1 MYKSLDNK
9 PNFIELE
16 HRILKY
22 WEETGAFDKLRE
34 QLKGNPRWSFL
45 DGPITANN
53 PMGVHH
59 AWGRTYK
66 DIFQRY
72 KAMNGFDQRFQN
84 GFDCQGLWIEVEV
97 EKELG
102 FKTKFEIETYGVA
115 RFVEKCKDRVRQF
128 ADTITSQSIRLGQW
142 MDWDNSYYTFSDTNN
157 YAIWLF
163 LKRCH
168 ERGWIYKGADVMPWC
183 PRCATGISQHEIV
196 TEGYKELTHS
206 GVTLLFP
213 LVDRPGEFL
222 LVWTTTPWTL
232 TSNVGAAVGPEL
244 TYVKVKNQDKILYL
258 SKGTLSVLVG
268 EYQILEELPGKT
280 MVGWKYQGPFDELP
294 AQRKVGGHTS
304 IKGLAERL
312 HVASVDAHQVIAWGE
327 VGEEEGTGIVHIA
340 PGCGA
345 EDFVLGKEH
354 GLPAIAPLNEMGY
367 FEEEFDWLTGKYVG
381 DVAQP
386 IFDNLQEK
394 GILYKVENYTHR
406 YPVCW
411 RCSSELIFRLVDE
424 WFIKMEDLR
433 YQIIDV
439 AKKIQWIPE
448 YGLELELDWLRN
460 MRDWMISKKR
470 YYGLALPI
478 YECQSCGHFD
488 VIGGRQELQERAV
501 EGWDRFEGH
510 SPHRPWVDEVKI
522 ACSNCGETVSRIP
535 DVGNPWLDAGIVPY
549 STMGYMEDR
558 KHWEKWFPADFITEC
573 FPGQFRNWFYS
584 LLAMSTVMENREP
597 FKFLLG
603 HALVKDQFGNDM
615 HKSAGNAIWFDE
627 AAEQMGA
634 DVMRW
639 IFAGHNP
646 LTNLNFGF
654 DLGTEVTRKLLTLWN
669 TVSFFTTYAE
679 LDGWKPGDDPGERD
693 LLDRWV
699 LSRLQTAIEKCR
711 EALDAYNTASAIRE
725 LETTI
730 DMVSTWYVRRS
741 RRRFWKS
748 SNDSDK
754 AAAYQT
760 LYTVLTTLVRLLA
773 PILPFLTEELHGALV
788 RGVDA
793 DAPISVHLE
802 SYPTM
807 DESLKDSGLES
818 AMEDIISLV
827 SIGRSIRSDV
837 GIKVRQPLGEMRV
850 VINPQARQNA
860 AKPLLSQISQEINVK
875 EITFSDNADSLVAYR
890 AKPNLKVLG
899 PKLGAKLKQVSEA
912 ISALESATV
921 KSLADGQSIQL
932 DGMTLSAEDLLIN
945 QEPLEGWAVKEEGGI
960 TVALNTQITDA
971 LRYEGDAR
979 EFIHSIQNLRKEM
992 GFDVSDRIQITI
1004 NPSEALK
1011 PALDAHRDFICHET
1025 LATSFKV
1032 KKELTNSNKITING
1046 EPANVVIIKDERE
1059 SK

>member
-1 MYKSLDNK
+1 MYKSLDTK
-9 PNFIELE
+9 PNFVKLE

-22 WEETGAFDKLRE
+22 WDETGAFEKLRE
-34 QLKGNPRWSFL
+34 QIRGKPHWSFL

-72 KAMNGFDQRFQN
+72 KAMDGFDQRFQN

-102 FKTKFEIETYGVA
+102 FKSKFEIESYGVA
-115 RFVEKCKDRVRQF
+115 RFVDKCKDRVRQY
-128 ADTITSQSIRLGQW
+128 ANTITEQSIRLGQW
-142 MDWDNSYYTFSDTNN
+142 MDWENSYYTFSDTNN
-157 YAIWLF
+157 YTIWLF

-196 TEGYKELTHS
+196 TEGYKELTHP

-213 LVDRPGEFL
+213 LVDRPGEYL

-232 TSNVGAAVGPEL
+232 TSNVAAAVGPEL
-244 TYVKVKNQDKILYL
+244 TYAKVEHHDKILYL
-258 SKGTLSVLVG
+258 SKGTVSILEG
-268 EYQILEELPGKT
+268 EYRVLEEFPGHR
-280 MVGWKYQGPFDELP
+280 MVGWTYKGPFDELP
-294 AQRKVGGHTS
+294 AQQKPGGHTS

-312 HVASVDAHQVIAWGE
+312 HVASVDAHRVIGWDQ

-354 GLPAIAPLNEMGY
+354 GLPAIAPLDEMGY
-367 FEEEFDWLTGKYVG
+367 FEPEFDWLTGRYVG

-386 IFDNLQEK
+386 IFDDLRKK
-394 GILYKVENYTHR
+394 GILYKIEDYTHR

-411 RCSSELIFRLVDE
+411 RCGSELIFRLVDE
-424 WFIKMEDLR
+424 WFIKMDDLR
-433 YQIIDV
+433 HQIMDV
-439 AKKIQWIPE
+439 ATKIHWIPE

-478 YECQSCGHFD
+478 YQCHSCGHFD
-488 VIGGRQELQERAV
+488 VIGGKEELQQRAV
-501 EGWDRFEGH
+501 EGWDKFEGH

-522 ACSNCGETVSRIP
+522 ACSKCGKTVSRIP
-535 DVGNPWLDAGIVPY
+535 DVGNPWLDAGIVPF
-549 STMGYMEDR
+549 STMGYMDDR

-597 FKFLLG
+597 FRLLLG
-603 HALVKDQFGNDM
+603 HALVKDEFGNDM

-639 IFAGHNP
+639 IFAEHNP

-654 DLGTEVTRKLLTLWN
+654 DLGKEVTRKLLTLWN

-693 LLDRWV
+693 LMDRWV
-699 LSRLQTAIEKCR
+699 LSRLQTTIEKCR
-711 EALDAYNTASAIRE
+711 EALETYNAAGAVRE

-730 DMVSTWYVRRS
+730 DRVSTWYVRRS

-754 AAAYQT
+754 AAAYDT
-760 LYTVLTTLVRLLA
+760 LYTVLTTIVRLLA

-788 RGVDA
+788 RGVSP
-793 DAPISVHLE
+793 DAPVSVHLE
-802 SYPTM
+802 SYPTV
-807 DESLKDSGLES
+807 DGSLKDSALES
-818 AMEDIISLV
+818 AMEDVISLV
-827 SIGRSIRSDV
+827 SIARAVRSEI
-837 GIKVRQPLGEMRV
+837 GIKVRQPLSDMMV
-850 VINPQARQNA
+850 VMSPEARRGSLE
-860 AKPLLSQISQEINVK
+860 PLAGQITQEVNVK
-875 EITFSDNADSLVAYR
+875 EVSFVESADALVTYK

-899 PKLGAKLKQVSEA
+899 PKFGARLKPMTAA
-912 ISALESATV
+912 ISALESSAV
-921 KSLADGQSIQL
+921 KSVTEGRSIVVGGETLA
-932 DGMTLSAEDLLIN
+932 AEDLIIS

-960 TVALNTQITDA
+960 TVALNTRITDA
-971 LRYEGDAR
+971 LRFEGDAR
-979 EFIHSIQNLRKEM
+979 EFVHGVQNLRKEM
-992 GFDVSDRIQITI
+992 GFDISDRIHISVG
-1004 NPSEALK
+1004 PSKALRTS
-1011 PALDAHRDFICHET
+1011 LDAHKEFICRET
-1025 LATSFKV
+1025 LATEFEV
-1032 KKELTNSNKITING
+1032 EEGLTNSTVITVNG
-1046 EPANVVIIKDERE
+1046 ERADVVITKDEGENR
-1059 SK
+1059 